1 MKTAHP
7 ITTRFALITLAVA
20 LAGCASTPMESQRY
34 QPTLANNFANAPAT
48 PAEPVSEFW
57 RAFNDADLDALM
69 AQALKANADLRIASA
84 NLQEAR
90 ALARFSDAQ
99 GMPRIDGTA
108 SAARVRGRDGQGR
121 ADTGSAFAVGFD
133 VAWEADLFGR
143 VSNDRQA
150 AAATVLAGEAGLRSA
165 QVSVAAE
172 LARNYFEL
180 RGFQEQLR
188 VAQASLETQ
197 QAALKLTQ
205 ARQSVGRGTLLDS
218 ERANALVQTTAAN
231 VPALESSVTR
241 SRYRIAVLTGQ
252 VPAALDALLAQ
263 PKPLPGFKAVPL
275 GAIGSPES
283 LLRRRP
289 DVAAAEAQIAAA
301 AARVGV
307 ARSDL
312 FPRIT
317 LGGSLGLNAGRISE
331 LGNSSSFAYN
341 LGANLLWSLLD
352 FGRIR
357 SQIAASEARS
367 DGALA
372 QYEKTVLGALEETE
386 GALANYTRVQQ
397 QSDRLFAAEQSAAKA
412 AEIAR
417 SRFSVGVSDFLAVL
431 DAERELLAARDRLAQ
446 VQTAAATSLVAVY
459 KALAGGWAP

>member
-1 MKTAHP
+1 MNN
-7 ITTRFALITLAVA
+7 TTRMTLCAVAVA
-20 LAGCASTPMESQRY
+20 LVAGCASTPMEPQRY
-34 QPTLANNFANAPAT
+34 QPTLASDFANAAST
-48 PAEPVSEFW
+48 PSEPVGEFW
-57 RAFNDADLDALM
+57 RAFNDTELDTLM

-99 GMPRIDGTA
+99 RLPTIDGTA
-108 SAARVRGRDGQGR
+108 SAARVRARNDQGR
-121 ADTGSAFAVGFD
+121 AETGSAFAVGFD

-143 VSNDRQA
+143 VSNDRRA

-172 LARNYFEL
+172 VARNYFEL

-205 ARQSVGRGTLLDS
+205 ARESVGRGTVLDS
-218 ERANALVQTTAAN
+218 ERANALVQTTAAS
-231 VPALESSVTR
+231 VPALEALVVRT
-241 SRYRIAVLTGQ
+241 RYRLAVLTGQ
-252 VPAALDALLAQ
+252 TPTALDAQLAQ
-263 PKPLPGFKAVPL
+263 AKPLPGLKAVPL
-275 GAIGSPES
+275 GTIGSPET

-307 ARSDL
+307 ARGDL

-317 LGGSLGLNAGRISE
+317 LGGTLGLNAGRVSE
-331 LGNSSSFAYN
+331 LGDSASFAYN
-341 LGANLLWSLLD
+341 LGARLIWSLLD
-352 FGRIR
+352 FGRVR
-357 SQIAASEARS
+357 AQIAASEARS
-367 DGALA
+367 DAALA
-372 QYEKTVLGALEETE
+372 TYEKTVLGALEETE
-386 GALANYTRVQQ
+386 GALAAYTRVQR
-397 QSDRLFAAEQSAAKA
+397 QSENLFAAQQSAAKA

-431 DAERELLAARDRLAQ
+431 DAERELLAARDRLA
-446 VQTAAATSLVAVY
+446 VTQTAAATSLVAVY
-459 KALAGGWAP
+459 KALAGGWTP